1 MQLKCKVCNQTF
13 QISKPLRQKKTKY
26 YCPYCD
32 HALYT
37 WKQTNRSTI
46 YKCGNDECSY
56 RKEAYK
62 KLNASEKFRFKIN
75 SNHFKI
81 NYQSREYHLTPDQY
95 QHSAPLPPEKTNV
108 DIQRIHKS
116 DNILGLI
123 LAFYISFALSA
134 RQTAFVLREV
144 FGVNVSYQTVL
155 NYAQSAAYYAHQ
167 FNFKQKGS
175 IDDVSVGDETYI
187 KIEGRTNYV
196 WFALSSKKHS
206 ITAYHLSDKRDTVSA
221 IATINEAIRTARPGQ
236 ELTYITDGL
245 GSYIEAIQFLN
256 KNQQQN
262 KISHVQVIGLENKDE
277 VSEEYRPFKQ
287 MIERFNRT
295 YKHHCKA
302 SAGFNCNN
310 GAMALTTLFVTYFN
324 FLRPHMALRYQTP
337 IHIEQLETIRTI
349 QGKWIALLSMML

>member
-1 MQLKCKVCNQTF
+1 MKCKVCNQTF

-26 YCPYCD
+26 YCPYCE

-37 WKQTNRSTI
+37 WKQTDKSTI

-62 KLNASEKFRFKIN
+62 KLNASEKFLFKIN

-95 QHSAPLPPEKTNV
+95 QHAAPMPSEETTV

-134 RQTAFVLREV
+134 RQTDFVLRHVFEV
-144 FGVNVSYQTVL
+144 HVSYQTVL
-155 NYAQSAAYYAHQ
+155 NYAHQ
-167 FNFKQKGS
+167 FNLKHKGP
-175 IDDVSVGDETYI
+175 IDDILVGDETYI
-187 KIEGRTNYV
+187 KVKGRTHYV
-196 WFALSSKKHS
+196 WFAFSSKKHS
-206 ITAYHLSDKRDTVSA
+206 ITAYHLSEKRDTVPA
-221 IATINEAIRTARPGQ
+221 IATINEAIRTAEPGR
-236 ELTYITDGL
+236 ELTYITDGHA
-245 GSYIEAIQFLN
+245 SYIEAIQFLN
-256 KNQQQN
+256 KKQQQN
-262 KISHVQVIGLENKDE
+262 KINHVQVIGLENKDE

-287 MIERFNRT
+287 LIERFNRT

-302 SAGFNCNN
+302 SAGFNCKN
-310 GAMALTTLFVTYFN
+310 GAMVLTTLFVTYFN
-324 FLRPHMALRYQTP
+324 FLRPHMALRYKTP

-349 QGKWIALLSMML
+349 QGK